1 MKFAIKHEIKG
12 RIRIH
17 LAQKHMTYRQ
27 ADILQCYLEKE
38 ANISKAS
45 VYVRTQDVAVVYTG
59 SRDGLIRLLSRFSYE
74 TAQVSESALENSGR
88 ELNETYKEKL
98 INSVVMRTLNK
109 MFLPYPVRVAITTV
123 KSVKYIYHGVR
134 TLMKGKLEVPVLDAT
149 AIGVSML
156 RGDFNTAGST
166 MFLLGIGEILEE
178 WTHKKSVN
186 DLARSMSINAE
197 KVWFV
202 NEDGQEVL
210 ISASSVKAGDLI
222 RVHMGNVI
230 PFDGNVVAGEAMVNQ
245 TSLTGESAP
254 VRKAEGSFAYA
265 GTVLEEGELTVK
277 VKEAAGSSRYEKIVN
292 MIEDSEKLKSSVESN
307 AEHLADR
314 LVPYTLA
321 GTGITYLLTR
331 NMTKTL
337 AVLMVDFSCALK
349 LAMPVSVL
357 SAIREASTHSITVK
371 GGKYMEAMAD
381 ATTIVFDKTGTLTN
395 SCPTVEKV
403 LSFGEYT
410 SDEILKIAACLE
422 EHFPHS
428 VAKAIVK
435 AAKAKQLDHE
445 EEHAEVEYV
454 VAHGIATMLHGKRA
468 IIGSEHFVLEDENI
482 PITDEQKSV
491 IENECEGFSVIYL
504 AIGGVLSG
512 VICIS
517 DPPRSEAHEAIQLL
531 RESGIDNIIM
541 LTGDHEGAAKRTAD
555 MLGID
560 NFRAQVLPED
570 KATIIEELKNE
581 GRTVIMVGDG
591 INDSPALALSD
602 VSIAMKD
609 SADLAREVADVTLL
623 SGDLRDLALLRKLSS
638 RLFRRIKRNY
648 TFIMAFNSLLILLGL
663 KGSITP
669 SASSL
674 LHNSSTMLISANSMR
689 PLLKDKN

>member
-134 TLMKGKLEVPVLDAT
+134 TLIKGKLEVPVLDAA

-156 RGDFNTAGST
+156 RGDFNTAGSP
-166 MFLLGIGEILEE
+166 MFLLGVGEILEE

-186 DLARSMSINAE
+186 DLARSMSIYAE

-230 PFDGNVVAGEAMVNQ
+230 PFDGDVAAGEAMVNQ

-381 ATTIVFDKTGTLTN
+381 ATTIVFDKTGTLTEGKLEIN
-395 SCPTVEKV
+395 EVQACDGYDKA
-403 LSFGEYT
+403 
-410 SDEILKIAACLE
+410 EILKIACSIESKSKHPIAHTFVQYKKDHSLELE
-422 EHFPHS
+422 E
-428 VAKAIVK
+428 
-435 AAKAKQLDHE
+435 
-445 EEHAEVEYV
+445 VENFES
-454 VAHGIATMLHGKRA
+454 IAGKGLKGDINGQTYFIGNKTLFSQDINLENNKMSTTV
-468 IIGSEHFVLEDENI
+468 IIG
-482 PITDEQKSV
+482 T
-491 IENECEGFSVIYL
+491 ENEIYGL
-504 AIGGVLSG
+504 ITLKDKIRDETPST
-512 VICIS
+512 IS
-517 DPPRSEAHEAIQLL
+517 SLNAK
-531 RESGIDNIIM
+531 GIKTTMI
-541 LTGDHEGAAKRTAD
+541 TGDNEATAKLVAD
-555 MLGID
+555 EIGLSNYYAD
-560 NFRAQVLPED
+560 LLPQD
-570 KATIIEELKNE
+570 KVNIVSNAVSKHHD
-581 GRTVIMVGDG
+581 VAMVGDG
-591 INDSPALALSD
+591 VNDTPSLARAN
-602 VSIAMKD
+602 VGIAMGLEGADVAIETADIVLLEDKL
-609 SADLAREVADVTLL
+609 SKINLLVDLAKKTMGKIKFNVAFCLSVKVILMILGIAGYISLWEAVLIGDMGITLL
-623 SGDLRDLALLRKLSS
+623 VVG
-638 RLFRRIKRNY
+638 
-648 TFIMAFNSLLILLGL
+648 NSLLLA
-663 KGSITP
+663 K
-669 SASSL
+669 
-674 LHNSSTMLISANSMR
+674 
-689 PLLKDKN
+689 